1 MGTSCTGM
9 VFLSI
14 FAILLA
20 TNTYFEASY
29 RLPVLDK
36 EEYTLKAKVFGCG
49 VGFEAIIFIL
59 SLIWVRS
66 N

>member
-1 MGTSCTGM
+1 M
-9 VFLSI
+9 VLLSI

-20 TNTYFEASY
+20 THTYFEASY
-29 RLPVLDK
+29 RLPEVDSH
-36 EEYTLKAKVFGCG
+36 EYSLKAKVFGCG